1 MERREFLTLIGSA
14 PVWPLAAR
22 AQQPERI
29 RRIGSLAGL
38 AADDP
43 IMEPRL
49 AAFFK
54 ALQQLG
60 WTDGDNIWIDY
71 PWGGGDADRIRKYA
85 AELAALTPDVILST
99 GAPAA
104 EQLLK
109 ATRTVPIVFVLV
121 PDPVGSGF
129 VDSLARPGRNATGFM
144 SFEYG
149 VSAKWLE
156 LLKEIAPGVTRAA
169 VLRDPTINAGIG
181 QFVAIQS
188 VAPLVGVGV
197 RPANIGAAA
206 EMGRAVRAS
215 ARSSN
220 GGLIA
225 PGSPLARV
233 HIDLIAKL
241 AARHKLPAVYWD
253 PLGCQRRPDLLWR

>member
-1 MERREFLTLIGSA
+1 MKALKGLGPKKCPLMTQSGHWLSSTPMGTMPDLSLGGGREFLTLIGSA

-60 WTDGDNIWIDY
+60 WTDGDNIRIDY
-71 PWGGGDADRIRKYA
+71 RWGGGDDDRIRKYA
-85 AELAALTPDVILST
+85 AELVALTPDVILST
-99 GAPAA
+99 GISAA
-104 EQLLK
+104 EQLLR
-109 ATRTVPIVFVLV
+109 ASRTVPIVFVLV
-121 PDPVGSGF
+121 PDPLGAGF
-129 VDSLARPGRNATGFM
+129 VDILARPGRNATGFM

-149 VSAKWLE
+149 MSGKWLE
-156 LLKEIAPGVTRAA
+156 LLKEIAPHVTRAA
-169 VLRDPTINAGIG
+169 VLRDPTNTGGIG

-188 VAPLVGVGV
+188 VAPSV
-197 RPANIGAAA
+197 RVEVSPVNISEAA
-206 EMGRAVRAS
+206 E
-215 ARSSN
+215 
-220 GGLIA
+220 I
-225 PGSPLARV
+225 
-233 HIDLIAKL
+233 
-241 AARHKLPAVYWD
+241 
-253 PLGCQRRPDLLWR
+253 